1 MSNGGLLQ
9 KAMDQQP
16 DGEGEVTGA
25 VVVADV
31 ASSDSSGFMSA
42 RKSLFL
48 VFNVVDQYVLTQV
61 VRFCIENSA
70 TIDFA
75 HLLNKGLQVI
85 ALVQHEG
92 IDGDVLGGAASNSA
106 QCLADSG
113 GCWPPLG
120 ATRRGGVLRLA
131 PSGGSGHPE
140 TPLPHYWYSSYS
152 CCSGHAGRHRVLAQ
166 SH

>member
-1 MSNGGLLQ
+1 
-9 KAMDQQP
+9 
-16 DGEGEVTGA
+16 
-25 VVVADV
+25 
-31 ASSDSSGFMSA
+31 MSA

-48 VFNVVDQYVLTQV
+48 VFDVVDQYVFTQI

-70 TIDFA
+70 TIEFA

-113 GCWPPLG
+113 GCWRIGESRSTVLQVCGRFTIGDHNDLPRTLLMPGQKFLG
-120 ATRRGGVLRLA
+120 
-131 PSGGSGHPE
+131 E
-140 TPLPHYWYSSYS
+140 D
-152 CCSGHAGRHRVLAQ
+152 
-166 SH
+166 